1 MKYQLQ
7 IADFILHHVCKDF
20 EVIVDFAPKPIP
32 GNWKGEVWHTNFS
45 VKAKK
50 QNGLKYTGGGGGEGT
65 LTREVS
71 TRTISTPRIPR
82 GA

>member
-1 MKYQLQ
+1 MNSQEKFQIGICEGMCMKYQLQ

-50 QNGLKYTGGGGGEGT
+50 QNGLKYTGGGGGA
-65 LTREVS
+65 
-71 TRTISTPRIPR
+71 R
-82 GA
+82 GH